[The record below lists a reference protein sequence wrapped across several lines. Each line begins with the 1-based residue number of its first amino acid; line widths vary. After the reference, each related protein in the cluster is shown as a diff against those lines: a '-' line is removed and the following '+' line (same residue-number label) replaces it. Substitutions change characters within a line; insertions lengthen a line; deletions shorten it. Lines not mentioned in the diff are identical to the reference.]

1 MRQRFKVF
9 GMSCAA
15 CSAGV
20 ERAVGRL
27 KGVNKVEVSL
37 VAKSMLCD
45 FDETTV
51 SEKQIVEAV
60 KKAGFKAY
68 PEKASE
74 AAQTAVAGRGSV
86 AVADSDGF
94 TPMKTR
100 LIVSLIFLVL
110 LMYVSMGHM
119 IGLPVPSFMHG
130 VKNGVSFAFVQF
142 LLVLPI
148 LYVNRKFFVNGFK
161 AFWHRVPNMDSLV
174 AVGSSAAV
182 LYGIFAIFMIAY
194 GIGNGDTELAEK
206 YLSGLYFES
215 GGMILTLVT
224 VGKLLEER
232 SKNKTYSAIQKL
244 VDLAPK
250 TAVVIRDGV
259 ETEIPVEKI
268 VVGEVILLKPG
279 SSVPVDGEVVE
290 GGGTVDESALTG
302 ESMPVE
308 KAAGDR
314 LISASIVKS
323 GAFKLKAQR
332 VGEDTTLSQIVEL
345 VRNAAS
351 SKAPIGRLA
360 DKVSGIFVPVVMGI
374 ALVAAV
380 VWLACGAT
388 FEFALNAAISVLVI
402 SCPCAL
408 GLATPLAIM
417 VSTGKCASKGILIKS
432 AEALEQLHDVN
443 TVVLDKTGTVTEGK
457 PSVTD
462 VVPSEYA
469 SESELASLAAALE
482 KNSQHP
488 LSVAVTEYAASNSIE
503 FATAED
509 FKNLDGLGVSATVN
523 GQTAYAGNEK
533 LMSENKIDIS
543 SLSSCAK
550 ELAGKGKT
558 VMYFACGG
566 KFYGLIAVAD
576 KVKPTSKEAV
586 QALKKSGI
594 EVIMLTG
601 DNAVTAAAIKN
612 EVGIDRVE
620 AEVMPADKQ
629 RIVSELKNA
638 GKKVVMVGDGIND
651 SPALMQADVG
661 IAIGSGT
668 DIAIESADVVLM
680 KNDLTDVSRAI
691 NYSKRTIR
699 NIKQNL
705 FWAFFYNAL
714 GIPLAA
720 GALYPLWQITLSPMI
735 GALAMSLSSLFV
747 VGNALRLYRG

>member
-130 VKNGVSFAFVQF
+130 VKNGVSFAFVQS

-161 AFWHRVPNMDSLV
+161 ALWHRVPNMDSLV

-308 KAAGDR
+308 KAAGGR

>member
-1 MRQRFKVF
+1 MRQRFKVL

-74 AAQTAVAGRGSV
+74 AAQTAVAGRGNA

-110 LMYVSMGHM
+110 LMYVSKGHM

-130 VKNGVSFAFVQF
+130 VNNGVSFAFVQF

-161 AFWHRVPNMDSLV
+161 ALWHRVPNMDSLV

-250 TAVVIRDGV
+250 TAVVIRDGG

-462 VVPSEYA
+462 VVPSEYV

-503 FATAED
+503 FAAAED
-509 FKNLDGLGVSATVN
+509 FKNLDGLGVSAIVN

-533 LMSENKIDIS
+533 LMSENKIDVS

>member
-161 AFWHRVPNMDSLV
+161 ALWHRVPNMDSLV

-720 GALYPLWQITLSPMI
+720 GALYPLCQITLSPMI

>member
-1 MRQRFKVF
+1 MRQRFKVL

-45 FDETTV
+45 FDETAV

-68 PEKASE
+68 PEKTSE
-74 AAQTAVAGRGSV
+74 AAQTAVAGRGSG

-119 IGLPVPSFMHG
+119 IGLPVPSFMNG

-161 AFWHRVPNMDSLV
+161 ALWHRVPNMDSLV

-268 VVGEVILLKPG
+268 VVGELILLKPG

-308 KAAGDR
+308 KAAGDS

-323 GAFKLKAQR
+323 GAFKLKARR

-345 VRNAAS
+345 VKNAAS

-462 VVPSEYA
+462 VVPSEYVN
-469 SESELASLAAALE
+469 ESELASLAAALE

-488 LSVAVTEYAASNSIE
+488 LSVAVTEYAAANSIE
-503 FATAED
+503 FAEAED
-509 FKNLDGLGVSATVN
+509 FKNLDGLGVSAIVN

-533 LMSENKIDIS
+533 LMSEHKIDVS

>member
-161 AFWHRVPNMDSLV
+161 ALWHRVPNMDSLV

-308 KAAGDR
+308 KAAGGR

-720 GALYPLWQITLSPMI
+720 GALYPLWQITLCPMI

>member
-161 AFWHRVPNMDSLV
+161 ALWHRVPNMDSLV

-720 GALYPLWQITLSPMI
+720 GALYPLWQITLSPMV

>member
-161 AFWHRVPNMDSLV
+161 ALWHRVPNMDSLV

-314 LISASIVKS
+314 LISAAIVKS

>member
-161 AFWHRVPNMDSLV
+161 ALWHRVPNMDSLV

>member
-161 AFWHRVPNMDSLV
+161 ALWHRVPNMDSLV

-268 VVGEVILLKPG
+268 VVGEVIFLKPG

-720 GALYPLWQITLSPMI
+720 GALYPLWQITLSPMV

>member
-27 KGVNKVEVSL
+27 NGVNKVEVSL

-100 LIVSLIFLVL
+100 LIISLIFLVL

-161 AFWHRVPNMDSLV
+161 ALWHRVPNMDSLV

-360 DKVSGIFVPVVMGI
+360 DKLSGIFVPVVMGI

>member
-161 AFWHRVPNMDSLV
+161 ALWHRVPNMDSLV

-432 AEALEQLHDVN
+432 AETLEQLHDVN

-720 GALYPLWQITLSPMI
+720 GVLYPLWQITLSPMI

>member
-161 AFWHRVPNMDSLV
+161 ALWHRVPNMDSLV

-314 LISASIVKS
+314 LISAAIVKS

-388 FEFALNAAISVLVI
+388 IEFALNAAISVLVI

-408 GLATPLAIM
+408 GLATPLAII

>member
-1 MRQRFKVF
+1 MRQRFVVT

-27 KGVNKVEVSL
+27 KGVNSVEVSL
-37 VAKSMLCD
+37 VGKSMLCD
-45 FDETTV
+45 FDENVV
-51 SEKQIVEAV
+51 SEKQIIAAV
-60 KKAGFKAY
+60 KKAGFKAFA
-68 PEKASE
+68 EKKNKNDTIGESSANIVDSE
-74 AAQTAVAGRGSV
+74 N
-86 AVADSDGF
+86 DGF
-94 TPMKTR
+94 TPIKTR
-100 LIVSLIFLVL
+100 LILSVIFLVL

-130 VKNGVSFAFVQF
+130 VENGVAFAFVQF

-148 LYVNRKFFVNGFK
+148 LYVNRKFFINGYR
-161 AFWHRVPNMDSLV
+161 ALWNRVPNMDTLV

-182 LYGIFAIFMIAY
+182 VYGIFAIFMIAY
-194 GIGNGDTELAEK
+194 GVGNGNLELAKK

-215 GGMILTLVT
+215 AGMILTLVT

-232 SKNKTYSAIQKL
+232 SKKKTYSAIQKL
-244 VDLAPK
+244 IDLAPK
-250 TAVVIRDGV
+250 TAVVIRNGI
-259 ETEIPVEKI
+259 EEEIAIEKI
-268 VVGEVILLKPG
+268 VVGDIILLKPG
-279 SSVPVDGEVVE
+279 SSVPVDGEVVD

-302 ESMPVE
+302 ESMPVD
-308 KAAGDR
+308 KRVGDS
-314 LISASIVKS
+314 LMSASIVKS
-323 GAFKLKAQR
+323 GVFKIKAQR
-332 VGEDTTLSQIVEL
+332 VGSDTTLSQIVEL
-345 VRNAAS
+345 VKNAAS

-360 DKVSGIFVPVVMGI
+360 DKVSGIFVPVVMSI
-374 ALVAAV
+374 ALVVAV
-380 VWLACGAT
+380 VWLACGET

-432 AEALEQLHDVN
+432 AEALEQLHNVT

-457 PSVTD
+457 PSVTN
-462 VVPSEYA
+462 VVSSEFV
-469 SESELASLAAALE
+469 SELELVSLAASLE

-488 LSVAVTEYAASNSIE
+488 LSVAVTEYAAEKEIE
-503 FATAED
+503 LADAKD
-509 FKNLDGLGVSATVN
+509 FQNIDGMGISAMID
-523 GQTAYAGNEK
+523 GKEAYAGNAK
-533 LMSENKIDIS
+533 FMMAKNIDVSTTAQI
-543 SLSSCAK
+543 AE

-576 KVKPTSKEAV
+576 KVKVTSKAAIES
-586 QALKKSGI
+586 LKKSGI

-601 DNAVTAAAIKN
+601 DNAVTANAIKN

-629 RIVSELKNA
+629 RIIAELKSA

-661 IAIGSGT
+661 IAIGNGT

-680 KNDLTDVSRAI
+680 KNDLNDVSQGI

-705 FWAFFYNAL
+705 FWAFFYNTL

-720 GALYPLWQITLSPMI
+720 GVLYPFWQIMLSPMI

>member
-1 MRQRFKVF
+1 MRQRFKVT

-27 KGVNKVEVSL
+27 KGVNSVEVSL
-37 VAKSMLCD
+37 VAKSMVCD
-45 FDETTV
+45 FDENII
-51 SEKQIVEAV
+51 SEKEIANAV

-68 PEKASE
+68 PEKS
-74 AAQTAVAGRGSV
+74 
-86 AVADSDGF
+86 ADSSQGADRNAGANPIAETDGF

-119 IGLPVPSFMHG
+119 IGLPVPAFMHG
-130 VKNGVSFAFVQF
+130 VQNGVAFALVQF

-148 LYVNRKFFVNGFK
+148 LYVNRKFYVNGFK
-161 AFWHRVPNMDSLV
+161 ALWHRVPNMDSLV

-182 LYGIFAIFMIAY
+182 IYGVFAIFMISY
-194 GIGNGDTELAEK
+194 GIGNGNLQLAEK

-244 VDLAPK
+244 IDLAPK
-250 TAVVIRDGV
+250 TALVLRDGEEV
-259 ETEIPVEKI
+259 EITVDKI
-268 VVGEVILLKPG
+268 AVGDIILLKPG
-279 SSVPVDGEVVE
+279 SSVPVDGEVTE

-308 KAAGDR
+308 KNVGAQ

-323 GAFKLKAQR
+323 GAFKIKARR
-332 VGEDTTLSQIVEL
+332 VGDDTTLSQIVEL
-345 VRNAAS
+345 VKNAAS

-374 ALVAAV
+374 ALVTAI

-388 FEFALNAAISVLVI
+388 FEFALNVAISVLVI

-417 VSTGKCASKGILIKS
+417 VSTGKCASRGILIKS
-432 AEALEQLHDVN
+432 AEALEQLHNVT

-462 VVPSEYA
+462 VVPSDGA
-469 SESELASLAAALE
+469 SERELVSLAAALE

-488 LSVAVTEYAASNSIE
+488 LSVAVTEYADLQNIR
-503 FATAED
+503 TVGAEN
-509 FKNLDGLGVSATVN
+509 FKNLDGLGVEATIE
-523 GQTAYAGNEK
+523 GRQALAGNAK
-533 LMSENKIDIS
+533 LMAERNIEVS
-543 SLSSCAK
+543 SASVAAE

-566 KFYGLIAVAD
+566 KFFGLIAVAD

-586 QALKKSGI
+586 EALKKSGI

-601 DNAVTAAAIKN
+601 DNAVTAEAIRN

-629 RIVSELKNA
+629 RIVAELRNA

-691 NYSKRTIR
+691 HYSKRTIR

-705 FWAFFYNAL
+705 FWAFFYNSL

-720 GALYPLWQITLSPMI
+720 GVLYPLWQITLSPMI

>member
-161 AFWHRVPNMDSLV
+161 ALWHRVPNMDSLV

-308 KAAGDR
+308 KAAGGR

>member
-1 MRQRFKVF
+1 
-9 GMSCAA
+9 
-15 CSAGV
+15 
-20 ERAVGRL
+20 
-27 KGVNKVEVSL
+27 
-37 VAKSMLCD
+37 
-45 FDETTV
+45 
-51 SEKQIVEAV
+51 
-60 KKAGFKAY
+60 
-68 PEKASE
+68 
-74 AAQTAVAGRGSV
+74 
-86 AVADSDGF
+86 
-94 TPMKTR
+94 MKTR

-110 LMYVSMGHM
+110 LMYVSIGHM
-119 IGLPVPSFMHG
+119 IGLPVPAFMHG
-130 VKNGVSFAFVQF
+130 VHNGVAFALVQF

-148 LYVNRKFFVNGFK
+148 LYVNRKFYVNGFK
-161 AFWHRVPNMDSLV
+161 ALWHRVPNMDSLV

-182 LYGIFAIFMIAY
+182 IYGVFAIFMISY
-194 GIGNGDTELAEK
+194 GIGNGNLQLAEK

-244 VDLAPK
+244 IDLAPK
-250 TAVVIRDGV
+250 TALVLRDGEEV
-259 ETEIPVEKI
+259 EITVDKI
-268 VVGEVILLKPG
+268 AVGDIILLKPG
-279 SSVPVDGEVVE
+279 SSVPVDGEVIE

-308 KAAGDR
+308 KYVGAQ

-323 GAFKLKAQR
+323 GAFKIKARR
-332 VGEDTTLSQIVEL
+332 VGDDTTLSQIVEL
-345 VRNAAS
+345 VKNAAS

-374 ALVAAV
+374 ALVTAI

-388 FEFALNAAISVLVI
+388 FEFALNVAISVLVI

-417 VSTGKCASKGILIKS
+417 VSTGKCASRGILIKS
-432 AEALEQLHDVN
+432 AEALEQLHNVT

-462 VVPSEYA
+462 GA
-469 SESELASLAAALE
+469 SERELVSLAAALE

-488 LSVAVTEYAASNSIE
+488 LSVAVTEYADTQNISSSG
-503 FATAED
+503 AEN
-509 FKNLDGLGVSATVN
+509 FKNFDGLGVEATIE
-523 GQTAYAGNEK
+523 GRQALAGNAK
-533 LMSENKIDIS
+533 LMAERNIDVS
-543 SLSSCAK
+543 SASVAAE

-566 KFYGLIAVAD
+566 KFFGLIAVAD

-586 QALKKSGI
+586 EALKKSGI

-601 DNAVTAAAIKN
+601 DNAVTAEAIRN
-612 EVGIDRVE
+612 EVGIDRIE

-629 RIVSELKNA
+629 RIVAELKNA

-691 NYSKRTIR
+691 HYSKRTIR

-705 FWAFFYNAL
+705 FWAFFYNSL

-720 GALYPLWQITLSPMI
+720 GVLYPLWQITLSPMI